1 MPGSLRAAVAL
12 LTRVPVGGRAIAA
25 AQHRFAP
32 AWFPLVG
39 LGVAV
44 PGALVLAAARP
55 RGGGLL
61 AAALALALTLLLT
74 GALHEDGLADSADA
88 LGGATDRE
96 RLFAILKD
104 SRIGTYGA
112 AALLMSILL
121 RVAALDR
128 LGEGAPIA
136 FVLAHVT
143 SRLSPAWLLAALP
156 YVTPSETARSSGVS
170 GGGRAPALI
179 ATLLAAT
186 IVEAAVARALVAP
199 EAGAAAFAA
208 AVATCVPCAALFR
221 ARAGGVTGDFL
232 GAAQQVAEVG
242 ALVTLAVWPAT

>member
-1 MPGSLRAAVAL
+1 MIGLRAAISL

-25 AQHRFAP
+25 AERRIAS

-39 LGVAV
+39 LGVAA
-44 PGALVLAAARP
+44 PGGLVLALARP

-61 AAALALALTLLLT
+61 AAALALAVTLLLT

-88 LGGATDRE
+88 LGGAADRE

-112 AALLMSILL
+112 AALALSIVL

-156 YVTPSETARSSGVS
+156 YVTPSESARSPDVS
-170 GGGRAPALI
+170 GGGPVPALV

-199 EAGAAAFAA
+199 MAGAGALSA
-208 AVATCVPCAALFR
+208 AVATCAPCAALFR

-232 GAAQQVAEVG
+232 GAAQQAAEVG
-242 ALVTLAVWPAT
+242 ALVALALLPAT